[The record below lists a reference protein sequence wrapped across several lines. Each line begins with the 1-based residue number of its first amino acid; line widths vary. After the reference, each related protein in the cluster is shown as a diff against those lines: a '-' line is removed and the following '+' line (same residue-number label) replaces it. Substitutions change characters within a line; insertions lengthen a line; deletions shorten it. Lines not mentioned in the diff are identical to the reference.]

1 MREIVKLGWKL
12 LLLAAVAGLALG
24 MTNAVTKDA
33 IEEQRIAEAN
43 RARQAVLSAAASF
56 EILGEEQDGM
66 DEICRGLN
74 AAGETVG
81 YTARCT
87 VQGYGGPIEVTVGVL
102 PDGTIAG
109 VNVGGTDFAETA
121 GLGARVKEAWFGE
134 QFAGL
139 TAPVALTKDGG
150 EVDAVS
156 SATISSDA
164 VTSAVNAA
172 CEVLSGLLMEG
183 N

>member
-66 DEICRGLN
+66 DEICRGLD

-87 VQGYGGPIEVTVGVL
+87 VHGYGGPIEVTVGAGQGGVVWRAVCR
-102 PDGTIAG
+102 PDRACGADKG
-109 VNVGGTDFAETA
+109 RRGGRRGQFRDDQLQRRDVGGE
-121 GLGARVKEAWFGE
+121 RR
-134 QFAGL
+134 
-139 TAPVALTKDGG
+139 
-150 EVDAVS
+150 
-156 SATISSDA
+156 
-164 VTSAVNAA
+164 
-172 CEVLSGLLMEG
+172 M
-183 N
+183 